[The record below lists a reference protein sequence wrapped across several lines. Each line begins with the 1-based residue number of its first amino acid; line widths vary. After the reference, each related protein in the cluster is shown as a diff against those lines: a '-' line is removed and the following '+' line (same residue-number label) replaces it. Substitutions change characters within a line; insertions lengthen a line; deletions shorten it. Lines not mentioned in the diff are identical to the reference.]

1 MMSAEVGFIPYV
13 TGMSN
18 AIVAEGPMPGSTPMT
33 VPRKHP
39 INVYQRLIGCRQTT
53 NTLRMCVIVSIGFLE
68 LQDALGQI
76 HVERHEQPVSEDRK
90 QNRGQYVRDP
100 LAAVEPCHQWKQEDA
115 SGYDIAC
122 PVEHDVVEPCPYGH
136 AAEHLQ
142 DIRIEGGCIGRLRGI
157 CLTGPT
163 HLQTKHTRS
172 NQQGDAEQTGKRLRS
187 QRI

>member
-53 NTLRMCVIVSIGFLE
+53 NPLRMCVIVSIGFLE

-90 QNRGQYVRDP
+90 QNRGQYVRESLVARKNHHKSKSKKTRVYAIAP
-100 LAAVEPCHQWKQEDA
+100 PGENTVE
-115 SGYDIAC
+115 
-122 PVEHDVVEPCPYGH
+122 EPCPY
-136 AAEHLQ
+136 APA
-142 DIRIEGGCIGRLRGI
+142 
-157 CLTGPT
+157 PP
-163 HLQTKHTRS
+163 S
-172 NQQGDAEQTGKRLRS
+172 P
-187 QRI
+187 